1 MKRKQIMKN
10 TTTPSTSKKR
20 LFYAGNYYV
29 VGKDNI
35 VFYSGKTLED
45 IATKFKQ
52 LEPTDT
58 ILFAMPI
65 SALEKFV
72 KTSVTKMTLDFTNNK
87 MLLEGDGSV
96 TLAKCEYEVGEYT
109 LEPDELKDWSQFIT
123 DAKRQSIEVVVVGTP
138 PIEGTY
144 LEY

>member
-1 MKRKQIMKN
+1 MKN
-10 TTTPSTSKKR
+10 TTTPSITKKR

-35 VFYSGKTLED
+35 VFYSSKTLED
-45 IATKFKQ
+45 IATKYKQ

-58 ILFAMPI
+58 ILFALPV

-87 MLLEGDGSV
+87 MLLEGEGTV
-96 TLAKCEYEVGEYT
+96 TLAKCVYEVGEYNI
-109 LEPDELKDWSQFIT
+109 EPDELKEWSQFIT
-123 DAKRQSIEVVVVGTP
+123 DAKRQGIEVVIVGIP

>member
-1 MKRKQIMKN
+1 MKN
-10 TTTPSTSKKR
+10 TTTPTTTKKC

-45 IATKFKQ
+45 IAIKFKQ

-72 KTSVTKMTLDFTNNK
+72 KTSITKMTLDFTNNK
-87 MLLEGDGSV
+87 MLLEGEGTIV
-96 TLAKCEYEVGEYT
+96 LAKCEYEVGEYN
-109 LEPDELKDWSQFIT
+109 LEPDELKEWSQFIT
-123 DAKRQSIEVVVVGTP
+123 DAKKQGIEVVIVGIP
-138 PIEGTY
+138 PIEGIY

>member
-1 MKRKQIMKN
+1 MKN
-10 TTTPSTSKKR
+10 TTTNSTVKKR

-29 VGKDNI
+29 IGKDNI
-35 VFYSGKTLED
+35 VFYSGKNLED

-58 ILFAMPI
+58 ILFALPV
-65 SALEKFV
+65 SALEKFI
-72 KTSVTKMTLDFTNNK
+72 KTSITKMTLDFINKK
-87 MLLEGDGSV
+87 MLLEGEGNV
-96 TLAKCEYEVGEYT
+96 TLAKCEYEVGEYN
-109 LEPDELKDWSQFIT
+109 LEPEELKEWSQFIT
-123 DAKRQSIEVVVVGTP
+123 DAKRQNIEVVIVGTP

>member
-1 MKRKQIMKN
+1 MKN
-10 TTTPSTSKKR
+10 TTTPSITKKR

-35 VFYSGKTLED
+35 VFYSSKTLED
-45 IATKFKQ
+45 IATKYKQ

-58 ILFAMPI
+58 ILFALPV

-87 MLLEGDGSV
+87 MLLEGEGTV
-96 TLAKCEYEVGEYT
+96 TLAKCEYEVGEYN
-109 LEPDELKDWSQFIT
+109 LEPEELKEWSQLIT
-123 DAKRQSIEVVVVGTP
+123 DAKRQDIEIVIVGTP

>member
-1 MKRKQIMKN
+1 MKN
-10 TTTPSTSKKR
+10 TTAPITTKKR

-45 IATKFKQ
+45 IAIKFKQ
-52 LEPTDT
+52 LESTDT

-72 KTSVTKMTLDFTNNK
+72 KTSITKMTLDFTNNK
-87 MLLEGDGSV
+87 MLLEGEGTIV
-96 TLAKCEYEVGEYT
+96 LAKCEYEVGEYN
-109 LEPDELKDWSQFIT
+109 LEPDELKEWSQFIT
-123 DAKRQSIEVVVVGTP
+123 DAKKQGAEVIIVGTP